1 MCSDVER
8 PGCTAIKASWRVA
21 MVRAS
26 RPDSR
31 FRLARA
37 RAVAGWRANGSGPG
51 RAVALSRPFG
61 SGPGRAVALGRSF
74 GSGSGRGVALSP
86 LPGSGY
92 GRGAVSSSPL
102 GSTAGPTAVAT
113 VAAVVVTHRR
123 PRLATQVV
131 AGLVERE
138 GLDPS
143 QIFLVVNGE
152 GGLDDAELEAAVR
165 TVRLAENLG
174 PAAGFRAGMLA
185 AFGSGPYRW
194 AYCCEDDVGLF
205 ELPSPRLAGL
215 LASVDA
221 FEAARG
227 VLPIGA
233 VVAYGRDLDRRTGHT
248 VVHESAAQSGLE
260 VVDVASWGAS
270 LVSRRVLEAGV
281 VPADEWFFAFE
292 DFDFFL
298 RVRRAGLLVLEDR
311 LAASAVAAQMSLAGR
326 DAALGRDRP
335 LDAEEPWR
343 AYYPARNYFRLARL
357 QGRPSWAVAHV
368 AYSARRIQ
376 LAGSAP
382 ERGAIL
388 VGLADGIRGR
398 TGPNP
403 RFQRSVGERS
413 TGLRRPGDPAASR
426 GVEAG
431 LPRGEA
437 ARPGSG
443 GGGGGGDVGGPR
455 ERVVVHVLPN
465 DVARGAQVSA
475 RATCRVLDRPGDRHQ
490 LLTIFAAPPAV
501 LGADHRLDARSGWW
515 RARGFDPFAAW
526 RLRRELR
533 ELRPDVIVAHGGEPL
548 EYLALTRPAGTPLV
562 YFALGIV
569 TDDARRGWR
578 HLLYRWLYHRA
589 DVVAGISDACVDEA
603 RKCFGVPPARLALLP
618 NARDPEAYRPRPRG
632 ATPGS
637 GAGGGGTGRAGGTWG
652 NDPDGTA
659 QDDRGDDAAV
669 RLLFV
674 GHLTATKRPERFVA
688 LVEAL
693 RRRGLAIEGVLVG
706 DGPLE
711 AALRASVIPG
721 VTLLGRRDDIPEQL
735 QAADVLVFPSVPE
748 SEGMPGVL
756 IEAGLAALP
765 VVATD
770 CPGVRDVVVDGQTGF
785 VVGVH
790 DDDAMEEATARLVGD
805 RALRVTMGAAAREHC
820 VERFSL
826 AASAARWRAL
836 LDRLSPL
843 AVESGDPGERLETN
857 RRASPLR
864 SGGAS

>member
-37 RAVAGWRANGSGPG
+37 RAVAGWRAN
-51 RAVALSRPFG
+51 G

-260 VVDVASWGAS
+260 VVDVASWGAT

-443 GGGGGGDVGGPR
+443 GGGGGGGGDVGGQR

-515 RARGFDPFAAW
+515 RARGFDPVAAW

-589 DVVAGISDACVDEA
+589 DVVAGISEACVEEA
-603 RKCFGVPPARLALLP
+603 RACFGVLPARLALLP
-618 NARDPEAYRPRPRG
+618 NARDPDEYRPRTGAPR
-632 ATPGS
+632 PG
-637 GAGGGGTGRAGGTWG
+637 
-652 NDPDGTA
+652 P
-659 QDDRGDDAAV
+659 V

-785 VVGVH
+785 VVGV
-790 DDDAMEEATARLVGD
+790 DDAGAMEEAAARLVGNPEL
-805 RALRVTMGAAAREHC
+805 RAAMGAAAREHC

-843 AVESGDPGERLETN
+843 AVESGEPGGRLETN
-857 RRASPLR
+857 LRASPLR